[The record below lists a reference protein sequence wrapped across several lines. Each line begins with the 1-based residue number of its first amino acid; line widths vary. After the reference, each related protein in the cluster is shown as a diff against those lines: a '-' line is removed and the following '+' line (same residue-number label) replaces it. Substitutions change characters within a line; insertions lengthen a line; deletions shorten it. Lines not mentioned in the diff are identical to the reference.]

1 MTHRKA
7 LTSLALIAMALL
19 LMQLVPSAALG
30 ADGDIPE
37 GPGIPPD
44 GWSREAM
51 LCEYSRLTGAFSA
64 DISGRTVLIA
74 YSDGEYDWLKVVARA
89 FELTKNGPKMLW
101 QKDVSEQKTHN
112 TAPEVVRSAAGGFH
126 VLWVERPN
134 QDDYSI
140 RYSKL
145 GMDGGV
151 EIGDTLLETAG
162 GPIRDIT
169 AAELKDGS
177 LVIAWSDWRG
187 RTLEI
192 IKGRVSFEGGAALL
206 GGLSRLARVEAD
218 RAMSNPRIAYEK
230 AGGSLAMVWVE
241 SGFEEANIYAAGLD
255 PATLEVMG
263 TEELGSFTTASGGY
277 PAVAAGGPGVIYIS
291 WPQDINIKSLT
302 AIRTSDIMMAK
313 LENGRLTWSGK
324 IVELPENQTAPALA
338 FDGKEPF
345 AAWHDYSERSPHTW
359 VMRPFADDAA
369 YRLDYS
375 LMAGMRPVALMT
387 DDGLAAVIFERFTGD
402 GPRQAYLMSQVN
414 PAVRTVL
421 YTMGIDEAAPARHVA
436 FSVALSFL
444 YAGMNVMLNI
454 GALMLGMGFLWMI
467 KKLGIRDGM
476 RNRPELMA
484 AAIILFLMMLQ
495 ATPLF
500 VSLPEIYG
508 ADFHIIASLAAALG
522 AFLLMKLGRSEWWL
536 DSLMQ
541 LVFMCVWLFFQQY
554 ALLIPGI
561 LKVGLR

>member
-1 MTHRKA
+1 MKHRSRF
-7 LTSLALIAMALL
+7 LIMALIAASMM
-19 LMQLVPSAALG
+19 LMQLVPGSALG
-30 ADGDIPE
+30 ADSETPE
-37 GPGIPPD
+37 GPGIPPE
-44 GWSREAM
+44 GWSRETM
-51 LCEYSRLTGAFSA
+51 LGEYSRLTGAFSA
-64 DISGRTVLIA
+64 GISGRTVLIA
-74 YSDGEYDWLKVVARA
+74 YSDGEYDWLRVVARA
-89 FELTKNGPKMLW
+89 FELTGDGPRLLW
-101 QKDVSEQKTHN
+101 QKDVSGQKTYN
-112 TAPEVVRSAAGGFH
+112 SAPTVVRSAAGGFH

-145 GMDGGV
+145 RMDGTA

-169 AAELKDGS
+169 AAELEDGS
-177 LVIAWSDWRG
+177 LAVAWSDWRG

-192 IKGRVSFEGGAALL
+192 IKGRVSFEGGTASLV
-206 GGLSRLARVEAD
+206 GLSNLPRIQAD
-218 RAMSNPRIAYEK
+218 KAMSNPRIAYEK
-230 AGGSLAMVWVE
+230 AAKSLSLVWVE
-241 SGFEEANIYAAGLD
+241 SGFEEANIYAAALD
-255 PATLEVMG
+255 PESLGILES
-263 TEELGSFTTASGGY
+263 EALGSFTTASGGY
-277 PAVAAGGPGVIYIS
+277 PSVVAGGPGVIYVS

-313 LENGRLTWSGK
+313 LEHGKLAWSGK
-324 IVELPENQTAPALA
+324 IVELPENQTAPSVA
-338 FDGKEPF
+338 FDGTEPF
-345 AAWHDYSERSPHTW
+345 VAWHDYSERSPHTW

-375 LMAGMRPVALMT
+375 LMAGMRPVSLMT
-387 DDGLAAVIFERFTGD
+387 DDGLAAVIYERYTGD

-414 PAVRTVL
+414 PAVKTPL
-421 YTMGIDEAAPARHVA
+421 YTMGIDEASPARHVA
-436 FSVALSFL
+436 FTMALSFL
-444 YAGMNVMLNI
+444 YAGMNVMVNI
-454 GALMLGMGFLWMI
+454 GALMLGMGFLWLI
-467 KKLGIRDGM
+467 KKAGIREGM

-484 AAIILFLMMLQ
+484 AAIILFLMLLQ
-495 ATPLF
+495 STPLF

-522 AFLLMKLGRSEWWL
+522 AFFLMRLGRSEWWL

>member
-1 MTHRKA
+1 MRHSKA
-7 LTSLALIAMALL
+7 LTVIALIAASLV
-19 LMQLVPSAALG
+19 LMQLAPTAVLG
-30 ADGDIPE
+30 VDGDTPE

-44 GWSREAM
+44 GWSREAL

-64 DISGRTVLIA
+64 GISGRTILIA
-74 YSDGEYDWLKVVARA
+74 YSDGEYDWLRVVARA
-89 FELTKNGPKMLW
+89 FELTEEGPRLLW
-101 QKDVSEQKTHN
+101 QKDVSEQQTHN
-112 TAPEVVRSAAGGFH
+112 ITPAVIRSAAGGFH

-145 GMDGGV
+145 GMDGTA

-169 AAELKDGS
+169 AAELEDGS
-177 LVIAWSDWRG
+177 LAIAWSDWRG

-192 IKGRVSFEGGAALL
+192 IKGRVVFESGSARLD
-206 GGLSRLARVEAD
+206 GLTNLARMEAD
-218 RAMSNPRIAYEK
+218 KAMSNPRMAYEK
-230 AGGSLAMVWVE
+230 AAGSLALVWVE
-241 SGFEEANIYAAGLD
+241 SGFDEANIYAAGLD
-255 PATLEVMG
+255 SETMGVIG
-263 TEELGSFTTASGGY
+263 TEALGSFTTASGGY
-277 PAVAAGGPGVIYIS
+277 PAVAAGSPGVIYIA

-302 AIRTSDIMMAK
+302 AIRTSDIMMAR
-313 LENGRLTWSGK
+313 LEEGKIAWSGK
-324 IVELPENQTAPALA
+324 IVEIPDNQTAPTLA
-338 FDGKEPF
+338 FDGTESF

-359 VMRPFADDAA
+359 VMRPFADEAA

-375 LMAGMRPVALMT
+375 LMAAMRPVALIT
-387 DDGLAAVIFERFTGD
+387 DDGLVAVIYERYTGD

-414 PAVRTVL
+414 PAVKTPL
-421 YTMGIDEAAPARHVA
+421 YLMGIDEASPVRHVA
-436 FSVALSFL
+436 FTVALSFL

-454 GALMLGMGFLWMI
+454 GALMLGMGFIWVI
-467 KKLGIRDGM
+467 RKVGIRDGM
-476 RNRPELMA
+476 RDKPELMA
-484 AAIILFLMMLQ
+484 AAIILFLMLLQ

-500 VSLPEIYG
+500 VSLPDIYG

-522 AFLLMKLGRSEWWL
+522 AFLLMRMGRSEWWL

-541 LVFMCVWLFFQQY
+541 LVFMCVWMFFQQY
-554 ALLIPGI
+554 ALLIPSI